1 MSQSKRYPSSEALKN
16 GRTVNTIES
25 SCKKSDIIEEFLKL
39 REGFKSLKRQY
50 NKLKVLEE
58 QKEGWDHDKK
68 KLIIDSAR
76 KSDKIKELEIHI
88 VALNGDM
95 KLQKETSVDRGDKQR
110 LEGFLKKKDQEI
122 KELKEQIDSTKINNV
137 EALKNKI
144 RQQDLKIKHLSDGY
158 CKFNLDEDDKI
169 KEENTELKEQ
179 NEKYKIYTE
188 SLTKIIDEYQEKAS
202 LIYDISGP
210 PVAPI

>member
-39 REGFKSLKRQY
+39 REAYKSVKRQY

-95 KLQKETSVDRGDKQR
+95 KLQKETSVDMGDKQR

-122 KELKEQIDSTKINNV
+122 KELKEQIDSTKINNI

-158 CKFNLDEDDKI
+158 SKFNLDEDDKI
-169 KEENTELKEQ
+169 KEENTALKEQ

-188 SLTKIIDEYQEKAS
+188 SLIKIIDEYQEKAS

>member
-1 MSQSKRYPSSEALKN
+1 MSQSKRYPSSEALRN

-25 SCKKSDIIEEFLKL
+25 SCRKSEIVEEFLKL
-39 REGFKSLKRQY
+39 REAYKSLKRQY

-58 QKEGWDHDKK
+58 QKEGWDKDKK
-68 KLIIDSAR
+68 KLIIDSAK

-95 KLQKETSVDRGDKQR
+95 KLQKETSVDMGDKQR

-122 KELKEQIDSTKINNV
+122 KELKDQIDSTKINNV

-158 CKFNLDEDDKI
+158 SKFNLDEDDKI
-169 KEENTELKEQ
+169 KEENTALKEQ

-188 SLTKIIDEYQEKAS
+188 SLIKIIDEYQEKAS